1 MSGLHIIWFRND
13 LRAHDHAALRGACHT
28 AERDGGTVLALYIA
42 SKDAADD
49 SDATRRSAALD
60 DLRMGL
66 EQRGALLHLRE
77 GTAHDVFS
85 ELHRVHGI
93 RSLHMHDVPFEDEEA
108 PQIESWA
115 LRAGVAFRTYPQ
127 FGPAEAPDSFTTAE
141 EHWDAYMARPRFETP
156 DIEDAANI
164 GIGRWAELEQA
175 HSEDRASQDIG
186 GRRRAIQLLRAF
198 LGSVADSQR
207 LAITEA
213 NSGAAFYDVLK
224 PYLKLGVLSIREV
237 WQAASSA
244 HYQMRHAGQ
253 DIRAASIKSFLRR
266 LPELHQSPRSKLVR
280 KPHGQ
285 GSRRPAKGQQLS
297 LGL

>member
-13 LRAHDHAALRGACHT
+13 LRAHDHAALRGACH
-28 AERDGGTVLALYIA
+28 AADRDGGTVLALYIA
-42 SKDAADD
+42 SKNAAED
-49 SDATRRSAALD
+49 SDAVRRSAALD
-60 DLRMGL
+60 DLRVGL

-77 GTAHDVFS
+77 GKAHDVFS
-85 ELHRVHGI
+85 ELHRLHGI

-127 FGPAEAPDSFTTAE
+127 FGPAEVPDAFTTAE
-141 EHWDAYMARPRFETP
+141 EQWDAYMTRPRFETP

-164 GIGRWAELEQA
+164 GIGRWAELGQT
-175 HSEDRASQDIG
+175 HSEDRAPQEAG
-186 GRRRAIQLLRAF
+186 GRRRAIELLRAF
-198 LGSVADSQR
+198 LGSVADPQR

-224 PYLKLGVLSIREV
+224 PFLKLGVLSIREV

-266 LPELHQSPRSKLVR
+266 LPELHQSHRPKSARN
-280 KPHGQ
+280 PHGRAP
-285 GSRRPAKGQQLS
+285 RRPSKGQQLS